1 MFLQM
6 ALHFYF
12 CQIYPLTHTF
22 LLKMMVYPLDLKL
35 VLWFVHEPLVDYV
48 GEMANMVDITQLGF
62 YLKIRSLPLVLMWY
76 V

>member
-1 MFLQM
+1 
-6 ALHFYF
+6 
-12 CQIYPLTHTF
+12 
-22 LLKMMVYPLDLKL
+22 MMVYPLDLKL